1 MIKRIKKI
9 LLIGSVVFSATMCM
23 GNTSNSGD
31 SKKTILDY
39 FSNTESINVQDA
51 KADKLKPNEKVA
63 ICIDPGHQRK
73 GNNGKEEIGPGSNTT
88 KPKVSSGTAGVST
101 KKNEYQLTLEVGL
114 KLKKKLE
121 DNNYNVFM
129 TREVHDVNISNKE
142 RSVMTNNSGCSLY
155 IRIHADGSENKNVN
169 GMSVLTSSSK
179 NPYTKKVQL
188 SSDKFSRIILEETV
202 KTTGA
207 KNNGV
212 SYRDDLTGTN
222 WSTITNTLIE
232 MGFMSNSEEDKKLST
247 SEYQDKIVN
256 GIVNGINRY
265 LKDE

>member
-1 MIKRIKKI
+1 MIKRIKKV
-9 LLIGSVVFSATMCM
+9 LLIGSVVLGATMCM
-23 GNTSNSGD
+23 GNTNNTGD
-31 SKKTILDY
+31 SKKIKLDY
-39 FSNTESINVQDA
+39 FTNIESMNVQDV
-51 KADKLKPNEKVA
+51 KTDKLKSNEKVT
-63 ICIDPGHQRK
+63 ICVDPGHQRK
-73 GNNGKEEIGPGSNTT
+73 GNNGKEEIAPGSKTT

-121 DNNYNVFM
+121 ENNYNVFM
-129 TREVHDVNISNKE
+129 TREVHDVDISNKE

-155 IRIHADGSENKNVN
+155 IRIHADGSENKSVN

-179 NPYTKKVQL
+179 NSYTKQVQA

-232 MGFMSNSEEDKKLST
+232 MGFMSNSEEDKKLS
-247 SEYQDKIVN
+247 SPEYQDKIVN

-265 LKDE
+265 LKEK